1 MVDGRDGLRRDKRS
15 RASTRTSP
23 RVRERAE
30 QLTEQGMPY
39 QMAMAV
45 AHGRMDL
52 NDALERMA
60 RRDRVKVLMDRHGL
74 SRALATQIVIGHAD
88 LNQVLARRRLAEHR
102 QNHRDRT
109 CLESG
114 SSLTLALM
122 NGRTLRGEVGTV
134 EPYTFTFVSG
144 DETTELHKLKVK
156 YAYDPQQ
163 WKKVKKGVRS
173 DGKKS
178 AEGAVEPAER
188 PQDRYSC
195 SDRRLFGYLDTE
207 QEVFATL
214 LGGDLLRGRVT
225 WFSRYE
231 FGLQLRSQAEVT
243 VFRHALKNLV
253 VATSQTR

>member
-1 MVDGRDGLRRDKRS
+1 MVDGRDGLRREKRS

-30 QLTEQGMPY
+30 KLTAQGMPY

-74 SRALATQIVIGHAD
+74 SRALATQVVIGHAD
-88 LNQVLARRRLAEHR
+88 LDQVLSRRRLAEHR
-102 QNHRDRT
+102 QDFRDRT
-109 CLESG
+109 CLVPDSE
-114 SSLTLALM
+114 LTVALM
-122 NGRTLRGEVGTV
+122 DGTTPRIRV
-134 EPYTFTFVSG
+134 VSVDPYTFTFESDG
-144 DETTELHKLKVK
+144 ETRELHKLELK
-156 YAYDPQQ
+156 YAYAPAD
-163 WKKVKKGVRS
+163 WKKVKKGVRY
-173 DGKKS
+173 DGKKPD
-178 AEGAVEPAER
+178 AEVRPAER

-207 QEVFATL
+207 QEVVATL
-214 LGGDLLRGRVT
+214 LGADLLRGRIT

-231 FGLQLRSQAEVT
+231 FGMMLRSQVEVT

-253 VATSQTR
+253 VGSSQNR

>member
-23 RVRERAE
+23 QVRERAE

-60 RRDRVKVLMDRHGL
+60 RRDRVRVLMDRHGL
-74 SRALATQIVIGHAD
+74 SRALATQVVIGHAD
-88 LNQVLARRRLAEHR
+88 LEQVLARRRLAEHR
-102 QNHRDRT
+102 QTHRDRT
-109 CLESG
+109 CLEPDAE
-114 SSLTLALM
+114 LALALM
-122 NGRTLRGEVGTV
+122 DGTV
-134 EPYTFTFVSG
+134 TRGRISSVAPYTFTLVTDG
-144 DETTELHKLKVK
+144 QARELHKLEVK
-156 YAYDPQQ
+156 YAYAPSD
-163 WKKVKKGVRS
+163 WKKVKKAVRF
-173 DGKKS
+173 DGKKP
-178 AEGAVEPAER
+178 EGEIRPAER

-195 SDRRLFGYLDTE
+195 SDRRLFGYLDGE
-207 QEVFATL
+207 QEVTATL
-214 LGGDLLRGRVT
+214 LGADLLRGRVT

-231 FGLQLRSQAEVT
+231 FGLALKSNVEIT

-253 VATSQTR
+253 VA